1 MNDARPDPDELLAQ
15 VTAEEARS
23 PRGRLKIFLGAAAGV
38 GKTYAMLEAAR
49 EQRRAGVDLVVA
61 WVQPHGRPET
71 EALLEGLE
79 LLPPRRLDYRGTVLE
94 ELDLDA
100 LLARRPALALV
111 DELAHSNA
119 PGARH
124 AKRWQDVEELL
135 AAGIDVYTTVNIQHL
150 ESLNDLVNQITGV
163 LVRETVPDRLLQ
175 AADAVELID
184 LPPADLLL
192 RLREGKVYV
201 PQQAAAAAESFFREG
216 NLIALRELSL
226 RLTAE
231 RVDAQMQAY
240 RRSHF
245 ISEPWPVAERVL
257 VAVSPSPM
265 APRLVRAGARLATQL
280 KAAWLVA
287 FVATPSHARR
297 PQAERDRVVKTLQ
310 LAEQLGAET
319 VTLPAPAVGDALL
332 GFARARNVS
341 KIVVGKPERPRWHE
355 LLFGSVV
362 DQLIRHSGAIDVYVL
377 TGEAVDLPPSPLPRL
392 RPTSR
397 WPAYAQALAVT
408 MLCTLVG
415 KLMLPRFAEANIV
428 MIYLLGVVY
437 AAWRL
442 GRGPSILA
450 AVLGVAA
457 FDFFFV
463 APRLTFAVADT
474 EYLVTF
480 AVLLVVALTIST
492 LMVRLRQQA
501 DEAWRRERRTAA
513 LYGLSRDLAHT
524 RGLENLLRAAVRHIH
539 EVFDSQ
545 AAVLI
550 PDDAGRLASRASAPA
565 DFSLPE
571 HDQAVAA
578 WVLDRGQAAGAG
590 TATLPSAS
598 ALYLPLESGEQRV
611 GVLAVRAG
619 PATDL
624 DSPEQ
629 RHFLETFANQTA
641 MAIARARLA
650 ELAAQAQ
657 VAAETERIR
666 GTLISS
672 VSHDLRTPLAAIAG
686 SAETLLGGGPA
697 LDAPTRRELLEG
709 IRDES
714 QRLGRLVAKLLDMTR
729 LEAGAVALQRDWQSL
744 EELVGSAL
752 ARLEP
757 LLRDRPVTVALPPDL
772 PLVACDGLMIEQ
784 VIVNLVENAARHTPP
799 GTPIRIDG
807 ELGASGL
814 ALAVA
819 DRGPGLQPGEEE
831 RVFAKFYRRDP
842 SGPGAGLGLAICR
855 AILEAHG
862 GRIEATN
869 RAGGGAVFRFELP
882 LGPPPPASAEQAS

>member
-1 MNDARPDPDELLAQ
+1 MNHPRPDPDELLAQ

-49 EQRRAGVDLVVA
+49 EQRRAGVDLVVG

-79 LLPPRRLDYRGTVLE
+79 LLPPRRLEYRGTVLE
-94 ELDLDA
+94 DLDLDA

-163 LVRETVPDRLLQ
+163 LVRETVPDRLLH

-216 NLIALRELSL
+216 NLIALRELAL

-287 FVATPSHARR
+287 FVATPDHARR
-297 PQAERDRVVKTLQ
+297 SQAERDRVVKTLQ

-355 LLFGSVV
+355 VLFGSVV
-362 DQLIRHSGAIDVYVL
+362 EQLIRHSGAIDVYVL
-377 TGEAVDLPPSPLPRL
+377 TGEAVDLPASPLPHL

-397 WPAYAQALAVT
+397 WPAYVQALAVT

-428 MIYLLGVVY
+428 MVYLLGVVY

-450 AVLGVAA
+450 AFLGVAA

-463 APRLTFAVADT
+463 APHLTFAVADT

-480 AVLLVVALTIST
+480 GVLLVVALTIST

-550 PDDAGRLASRASAPA
+550 PDEAGRLAPRASAPA

-611 GVLAVRAG
+611 GVLALRAG

-666 GTLISS
+666 GTLLSS

-686 SAETLLGGGPA
+686 SAETLLGGGAA
-697 LDAPTRRELLEG
+697 LDGPTRRELLEG

-714 QRLGRLVAKLLDMTR
+714 QRLGRLVANLLDMTR
-729 LEAGAVALQRDWQSL
+729 LEAGAIALQRDWQSL

-757 LLRDRPVTVALPPDL
+757 LLRDHPVAVDLPPDL
-772 PLVACDGLMIEQ
+772 PLLHCDGLMIEQ
-784 VIVNLVENAARHTPP
+784 VIINLVENAARHTPP
-799 GTPIRIDG
+799 GTPIRIG
-807 ELGASGL
+807 GSLGAGGM
-814 ALAVA
+814 ALAVE
-819 DRGPGLQPGEEE
+819 DRGPGLEPGEEV
-831 RVFAKFYRRDP
+831 RVFDKFYRRDQG
-842 SGPGAGLGLAICR
+842 GPGAGLGLAICR
-855 AILEAHG
+855 AIVEAHG
-862 GRIEATN
+862 GRIEAAN

-882 LGPPPPASAEQAS
+882 LGPTPPAAAEQAS